1 MEKICDFDKCTACNA
16 CRVAC
21 PKQCIT
27 MQNDKLL
34 VPHPFIDKDK
44 CIDCGLCKKVCPVNN
59 ALDLKKSIKVYAAW
73 SNDDTIRGNSASGGI
88 ATEIYKYFL
97 DNVQNSYLL
106 GACFNSNFEVE
117 YVPIESFEQLLKIQ
131 NSKYVYS
138 NTLNIYSEIKEKLKS
153 NFKVLFVGLPCQVA
167 GLKGYLRKEYSNLLT
182 IDLVCHGVAPSDY
195 LKQHIESIQNKI
207 KKPVNQ
213 ISFRDPLFLTYT
225 YTFTLR
231 NEGKV
236 YYKKRVYEDDVYQL
250 GYHKAL
256 IYRENC
262 YHCQY
267 AQRSRVS
274 DLTLCDF
281 SGVGKYETFNYSKN
295 NVSCILVNTEK
306 GEELLNLIKSHI
318 TLIERPM
325 KEAYDFESQL
335 NRPYDPHPKRDNF
348 VKLLAKTSDFEYA
361 ASKALQYDIF
371 HHRFQKTFIGKVL
384 CFFFKIII
392 KSKNVIKNKINY

>member
-1 MEKICDFDKCTACNA
+1 M
-16 CRVAC
+16 
-21 PKQCIT
+21 
-27 MQNDKLL
+27 
-34 VPHPFIDKDK
+34 
-44 CIDCGLCKKVCPVNN
+44 
-59 ALDLKKSIKVYAAW
+59 
-73 SNDDTIRGNSASGGI
+73 
-88 ATEIYKYFL
+88 
-97 DNVQNSYLL
+97 
-106 GACFNSNFEVE
+106 
-117 YVPIESFEQLLKIQ
+117 
-131 NSKYVYS
+131 
-138 NTLNIYSEIKEKLKS
+138 
-153 NFKVLFVGLPCQVA
+153 
-167 GLKGYLRKEYSNLLT
+167 
-182 IDLVCHGVAPSDY
+182 
-195 LKQHIESIQNKI
+195 
-207 KKPVNQ
+207 
-213 ISFRDPLFLTYT
+213 
-225 YTFTLR
+225 
-231 NEGKV
+231 
-236 YYKKRVYEDDVYQL
+236 YEDDVYQL

-371 HHRFQKTFIGKVL
+371 HHRFQKTFIGKGL
-384 CFFFKIII
+384 CFFLKIII

>member
-34 VPHPFIDKDK
+34 VPHPSIDKDK

-59 ALDLKKSIKVYAAW
+59 VLDLKKSIKVYAAW
-73 SNDDTIRGNSASGGI
+73 SNNDTIRSNSASGGI

-97 DNVQNSYLL
+97 NNVRNSYLL
-106 GACFNSNFEVE
+106 GASFNSNFEVE
-117 YVPIESFEQLLKIQ
+117 YVSIDSFEQLQKIQ

-138 NTLNIYSEIKEKLKS
+138 NTTNIYSEIKEKLKR

-195 LKQHIESIQNKI
+195 LKQHIESIRNKI
-207 KKPVNQ
+207 MKPVNQ

-225 YTFTLR
+225 YTFTLK
-231 NEGKV
+231 NDGEV
-236 YYKKRVYEDDVYQL
+236 NYKKKVYEDDVYQL

-267 AQRSRVS
+267 AQRNRIS

-281 SGVGKYETFNYSKN
+281 SGVGAYASFNYSKN

-306 GEELLNLIKSHI
+306 GEELLNSIKSQI

-325 KEAYDFESQL
+325 NEAYDFETQL
-335 NRPYDPHPKRDNF
+335 NTPYRPHPKRRIF
-348 VKLLAKTSDFEYA
+348 VDLLAKTSDFEYA
-361 ASKALQYDIF
+361 ASEALQYDIF
-371 HHRFQKTFIGKVL
+371 HYKFHKSFIGKGL
-384 CFFFKIII
+384 CLFKKIIR
-392 KSKNVIKNKINY
+392 KGKNVIKNKINY

>member
-59 ALDLKKSIKVYAAW
+59 PLNLKKSIKVYAAW

-97 DNVQNSYLL
+97 DNEQNSYLL
-106 GACFNSNFEVE
+106 GTCFNSNFEVE
-117 YVPIESFEQLLKIQ
+117 YVPIDSFEQLQKIQ

-138 NTLNIYSEIKEKLKS
+138 NTLNIYSEIKEKLKR
-153 NFKVLFVGLPCQVA
+153 NCKVLFIGLPCHIA

-195 LKQHIESIQNKI
+195 LKQHIESIRNKI
-207 KKPVNQ
+207 MKPVNQ

-225 YTFTLR
+225 YTFTLK
-231 NEGKV
+231 NDGEV
-236 YYKKRVYEDDVYQL
+236 NYKKRY
-250 GYHKAL
+250 
-256 IYRENC
+256 
-262 YHCQY
+262 
-267 AQRSRVS
+267 
-274 DLTLCDF
+274 
-281 SGVGKYETFNYSKN
+281 
-295 NVSCILVNTEK
+295 
-306 GEELLNLIKSHI
+306 
-318 TLIERPM
+318 M
-325 KEAYDFESQL
+325 KMM
-335 NRPYDPHPKRDNF
+335 
-348 VKLLAKTSDFEYA
+348 
-361 ASKALQYDIF
+361 
-371 HHRFQKTFIGKVL
+371 FI
-384 CFFFKIII
+384 
-392 KSKNVIKNKINY
+392 N